1 MTSPPNSTLTH
12 VPVMAGSP
20 NRHQTTSLRCRKTR
34 VGAATVEF
42 AVIAPLFVLLLFGMI
57 EFGRLVMVQQVIT
70 NASREGARRAVVEQA
85 TTADVTSAVQTY
97 LTNGGVKATSAVV
110 TVNPNPPTA
119 AGLGEPV
126 TVQVQVPF
134 SAVSWLPSP
143 MFLGK
148 ANLNATTTMRR
159 ESDQ

>member
-1 MTSPPNSTLTH
+1 MISPFNSTLTR
-12 VPVMAGSP
+12 VPVVAGSP

-34 VGAATVEF
+34 LGAATVEF

-97 LTNGGVKATSAVV
+97 LNNGGIKASAATV
-110 TVNPNPPTA
+110 TVDPNPPTLV
-119 AGLGEPV
+119 GLGEPV
-126 TVQVQVPF
+126 TVKVQLPF
-134 SAVSWLPSP
+134 TAVSWLPSP
-143 MFLGK
+143 MFLG
-148 ANLNATTTMRR
+148 ATNLNATTTMRR